1 MIDDYYYY
9 ILIMMMDKEKK
20 RKRKEREEEEDLD
33 CARLMTSGQAAAIL
47 NYNSTT
53 THVFGARAAVTR

>member
-20 RKRKEREEEEDLD
+20 RKRKEREEEDLD

>member
-1 MIDDYYYY
+1 
-9 ILIMMMDKEKK
+9 MMMDKEKK
-20 RKRKEREEEEDLD
+20 RKRKEREEEDLD

-53 THVFGARAAVTR
+53 TVRVGQCPIL